1 MIKITTIFNYFRFFN
16 FRFLINENIF
26 DKCFHNNLFSIN
38 SRISLLTIKYKCSR
52 LFLLII
58 TTILEINKI
67 KLHVLFYY
75 FMLMY
80 SSICLL

>member
-26 DKCFHNNLFSIN
+26 NKCFRSNLSLIN
-38 SRISLLTIKYKCSR
+38 LRISFLTIKYKCFR

-58 TTILEINKI
+58 TTILKINKI
-67 KLHVLFYY
+67 KSHVLFYY

-80 SSICLL
+80 SNICLL